1 MEGRERGPNI
11 PLINDR
17 SWYGLSFVGSI
28 QTDFSTHTPTH
39 TMRCLIRLPRTLAD
53 DQPGIALESLA

>member
-1 MEGRERGPNI
+1 VEGRERGPNI

-28 QTDFSTHTPTH
+28 QTDFQPTPQPTQCDVLYDF
-39 TMRCLIRLPRTLAD
+39 RELWQSPRFAK
-53 DQPGIALESLA
+53 SL